1 MRSYLDR
8 MNSVPDALEA
18 GSRPTRL
25 LAALGPKM
33 IELAGELTDGALPY
47 LVLPEQTRRTRAML
61 GDNPWIVTEQAI
73 AIGGS
78 AEDQLHRA
86 HTHLNSYSKVENYR
100 KSWLRQG
107 FDDTDLTD
115 GASDRLVRALVGMG
129 SAEDAA
135 ASVTAHLDA
144 GADHVVVQ
152 VAVDARTDDP
162 LPDLRALATALD
174 L

>member
-1 MRSYLDR
+1 
-8 MNSVPDALEA
+8 
-18 GSRPTRL
+18 
-25 LAALGPKM
+25 
-33 IELAGELTDGALPY
+33 
-47 LVLPEQTRRTRAML
+47 ML